1 MLISD
6 FDFFLPP
13 ELIAQK
19 PKKDRDAS
27 RMMILNR
34 DSGDITHSSFR
45 EFPNYLHKQDT
56 LVLNNTRVSPAR
68 TWGKKDNTTIEFLFL
83 QETQEKTWEVIC
95 RPAKRVRMGDKIQFS
110 PDLQGRV
117 VGVGTEGKR
126 QLRFSAG
133 NVLQELNTIGYAPLP
148 PYIKRKQNQLDI
160 KNFDL
165 VRYQTVFARKEGSI
179 AAPTAGLHF
188 TKTLLQSL
196 QNNGVNL
203 AEITLDIGLAT
214 FQPVREDIIENH
226 KMLKELYTIDDQIT
240 QVINTA
246 KSESRPVVAVG
257 TTSVRALES
266 AGAKGQVQA
275 GTQTTDLFI
284 YPGFSFQIVDRLLT
298 NFHLPKSTLLMMI
311 AAFAGLDLVK
321 EAYTKAV
328 EQKYRFFSYGDCM
341 LII

>member
-1 MLISD
+1 MPLSD
-6 FDFFLPP
+6 FDFYLPP
-13 ELIAQK
+13 KLIAQK
-19 PKKDRDAS
+19 PKKERDAS

-45 EFPNYLHKQDT
+45 EFPDYLHKKDT
-56 LVLNNTRVSPAR
+56 LVLNNTKVSPAR
-68 TWGKKDNTTIEFLFL
+68 TWGKKDSTTIEFLFL

-95 RPAKRVRMGDKIQFS
+95 RPAKRVRMGDEIQFS
-110 PDLQGRV
+110 PHLQGRV
-117 VGVGTEGKR
+117 VVVGTEGKR

-148 PYIKRKQNQLDI
+148 PYIKRKQNQLDM

-165 VRYQTVFARKEGSI
+165 VRYQTVFARKRGSI

-188 TKTLLQSL
+188 TKTGLKSL
-196 QNNGVNL
+196 QDKGVNL
-203 AEITLDIGLAT
+203 TEITLDVGLAT

-226 KMLKELYTIDDQIT
+226 KMLKESYTIENQT
-240 QVINTA
+240 ALVINTA

-266 AGAKGQVQA
+266 AGTKGPVQA

-284 YPGFSFQIVDRLLT
+284 YPGFSFRIVDRLLT

-311 AAFAGLDLVK
+311 AAFAGFDLVK
-321 EAYTKAV
+321 EAYAIAV

-341 LII
+341 LIL